1 MPSRLSL
8 HQNDNGIK
16 LLFSITKDGI
26 VQDITD
32 AIIRVKFKNP
42 TTNEEFWKIAKV
54 VDAENGQ
61 AQCVLFK
68 RDLTEVGSLQTEVE
82 TTFPNGLRL
91 TNKNPFIPV
100 IQEEI
105 FAVSEDVVVDFPDYK
120 DENLE

>member
-42 TTNEEFWKIAKV
+42 TTNEEFLKIAKV
-54 VDAENGQ
+54 IDAENGQ

-68 RDLTEVGSLQTEVE
+68 RDLTKIGSLQTEVE